1 MRVPTSHPKLF
12 RGVLLAAAA
21 ASALLAL
28 SWQLRGTP
36 SSAASP
42 VAGVHVMSGG
52 MSMSDDEMRAQVA
65 AHFKLH
71 PPRAAVA
78 TSAPTDSFLAV
89 NFRFDRDGSA
99 ATQVDTAHIVA
110 GESVRFKW
118 GTGFHTVTSGNG
130 SGDQNSGVLFDKPM
144 TTTTDKFDFEF
155 DTPGEY
161 IFYCQIHE
169 GSNMFGVIEVS
180 APLDVPRSNASRIG
194 FVQAPWPNP
203 TKAGASFRFALP
215 RAGDVRIEVFDAQG
229 RLVATPVHRAFE
241 AGTFGGSWDGRNT
254 AGGAATAGVYY
265 LRLAAPGVH
274 QVERVTIE
282 R

>member
-12 RGVLLAAAA
+12 RVVLLAAVAA
-21 ASALLAL
+21 TALLAL

-36 SSAASP
+36 SSASSP
-42 VAGVHVMSGG
+42 APGVHLMSGG

-65 AHFKLH
+65 ARFKLH
-71 PPRAAVA
+71 PPHAAVA

-118 GTGFHTVTSGNG
+118 GTGFHTLTSGDG
-130 SGDQNSGVLFDKPM
+130 SSDPNSGVLFNLSM
-144 TTTTDKFDFEF
+144 TSAANNVNIEY
-155 DTPGEY
+155 DTPGMY
-161 IFYCQIHE
+161 FFYCQVHE
-169 GSNMFGVIEVS
+169 LSNMFGVIIVT
-180 APLDVPRSNASRIG
+180 APVDVPRSNASRIG

-203 TKAGASFRFALP
+203 TRAGASFRFALP

-265 LRLAAPGVH
+265 LRLAAPDVH